1 MEKKRFNEKRKVNQT
16 SMICYAVLVFILF
29 AAYMLELV
37 KGNRTVGYIMIFDII
52 LLAPLALALL
62 TYKKNN
68 ESAALR
74 YMITAGYGV
83 LYVFVLLTSVTK
95 LSFVYIIPMII
106 ILTLYRDWKLVLA
119 AGAASIAANVIFVF
133 YYLGSISNTAT
144 DITEFAYG
152 ICGCSNKDSDKDQCA
167 GNCRYK
173 RARRA
178 AAGGL
183 WAYHGDK
190 P

>member
-52 LLAPLALALL
+52 LLVPLALALL

-119 AGAASIAANVIFVF
+119 AGAASMILQLLRLLILTRGFRDN
-133 YYLGSISNTAT
+133 
-144 DITEFAYG
+144 D
-152 ICGCSNKDSDKDQCA
+152 
-167 GNCRYK
+167 R
-173 RARRA
+173 
-178 AAGGL
+178 
-183 WAYHGDK
+183 
-190 P
+190 